1 MVISRNIANDD
12 NPSVLSARCSESP
25 PVTGTKYTPDYMREE
40 SPCLISGPREK
51 EILLQVLSKVVQRF
65 QGKWWV
71 AHTEHLSG
79 LSNTDSHQ
87 KALQTWPCLNLTR
100 YYLKMSTERTPQGL
114 LQDHMRNTSGEL
126 LTASLKGEPDLSARA
141 AIRAS
146 KTLTV
151 ESAAPWCSPA
161 LASEAPR
168 SSWTAWAQILSA
180 AVQVQIALL
189 AHFQTMVQHNLSA
202 I

>member
-12 NPSVLSARCSESP
+12 NPSVLSARYSESP
-25 PVTGTKYTPDYMREE
+25 PVTGTKYTPDYMREG
-40 SPCLISGPREK
+40 SPHLISVAREE

-79 LSNTDSHQ
+79 CVHLIGLSNMGSHQ
-87 KALQTWPCLNLTR
+87 KALQTWPCLNLTW
-100 YYLKMSTERTPQGL
+100 YYLKMSTTERTLQGF
-114 LQDHMRNTSGEL
+114 LQDHVRNTSGEL

-146 KTLTV
+146 ETLTL
-151 ESAAPWCSPA
+151 EAAATWCSPA

-168 SSWTAWAQILSA
+168 SSWTAWAQMLT
-180 AVQVQIALL
+180 VEV
-189 AHFQTMVQHNLSA
+189 
-202 I
+202 

>member
-79 LSNTDSHQ
+79 RVHLFGLSNMDSHQ

-100 YYLKMSTERTPQGL
+100 YYLKMSTTERTPQGL
-114 LQDHMRNTSGEL
+114 LQDHVRNTSGEL
-126 LTASLKGEPDLSARA
+126 LTAPLKGEPDLSARA

-146 KTLTV
+146 ETLTV
-151 ESAAPWCSPA
+151 ESAATWCSPA

-180 AVQVQIALL
+180 EV
-189 AHFQTMVQHNLSA
+189 
-202 I
+202 